1 MQTPQEKAVAIS
13 YKNKSYLPKQNKK
26 INLKKIT
33 NPILKYEIDGK
44 KIYYKDNE
52 DQSHSDQSFIAMGGD
67 EFNNFPH
74 SDKRKKSLVG
84 GENQIFWDSKLPSGA
99 TPLENKINQNEKM
112 EIQKELLNDYLSEY
126 NRERQIKEQGLPNT
140 LHYPESSEFQKRW
153 LEKLNEVE
161 SEKGEYGEDHKLGQ
175 WKERFTND
183 RNIKSGDI
191 ENIRPVFETFG
202 NAGYVKTNDFNE
214 QQNKVKG
221 KTKGIMPIT
230 KEKTNLQ
237 EMFH

>member
-13 YKNKSYLPKQNKK
+13 YKNKNYLPKQNKK

-74 SDKRKKSLVG
+74 SDKRKKSIVG
-84 GENQIFWDSKLPSGA
+84 GENQIFLDSKLSSGL
-99 TPLENKINQNEKM
+99 TPLENKINQDEKM
-112 EIQKELLNDYLSEY
+112 EIQKGILHDYLSEY
-126 NRERQIKEQGLPNT
+126 NRLRHPDQKE
-140 LHYPESSEFQKRW
+140 W
-153 LEKLNEVE
+153 LTKLNEAE
-161 SEKGEYGEDHKLGQ
+161 SEK
-175 WKERFTND
+175 ERFSND

-202 NAGYVKTNDFNE
+202 NAGFVRTNDFDE
-214 QQNKVKG
+214 RQNKVKG
-221 KTKGIMPIT
+221 KTIGIMPIT
-230 KEKTNLQ
+230 TKPKINFMKMYEGVN
-237 EMFH
+237 